1 MSAINNLPGL
11 AKFNNATHETDGL
24 MSRNDKEKLDTL
36 HKSVT
41 IHATLYAS
49 EWSANRPYT
58 QIIDIPEKNDL
69 VKGKYNIPANHGRIK
84 LKITDLLSES
94 LEIEVE

>member
-1 MSAINNLPGL
+1 MTAINNLPGL

-24 MSRNDKEKLDTL
+24 MSRNDKEKLDSL

-49 EWSANRPYT
+49 EWSENRPYT
-58 QIIDIPEKNDL
+58 QTIDILD
-69 VKGKYNIPANHGRIK
+69 
-84 LKITDLLSES
+84 
-94 LEIEVE
+94 